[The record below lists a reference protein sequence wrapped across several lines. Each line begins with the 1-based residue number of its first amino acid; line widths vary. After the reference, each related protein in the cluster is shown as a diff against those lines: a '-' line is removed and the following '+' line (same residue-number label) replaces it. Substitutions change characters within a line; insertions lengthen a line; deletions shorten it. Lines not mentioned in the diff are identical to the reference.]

1 MLYNDTGVDWIAK
14 FTMAHAIESR
24 AEWVL
29 APDRA
34 GMLAANMRA
43 VSKHGVIRDY
53 CGIAHPRTYNDYRFL
68 DAARNAK
75 DRQQALIRFIT
86 SSVVIV
92 EENGFNGVLGLL
104 EEGVIHKIHY
114 LSERSFI
121 PPFQVVDTEQGH
133 LLYEQFTKVGVVP
146 ITERRVLNVASL
158 SKEEIE
164 ASAESDIQFF
174 DNEAKIIEE
183 TDFHGKELLPL
194 RATWSE
200 FMQLKR
206 AVADRGF
213 ALETL
218 DPLAIL
224 SFPGAEN
231 LLRLNRFA

>member
-1 MLYNDTGVDWIAK
+1 MQLK
-14 FTMAHAIESR
+14 
-24 AEWVL
+24 AERSGLL

-43 VSKHGVIRDY
+43 VSKHGVVRDY

-68 DAARNAK
+68 DAARDAK

-104 EEGVIHKIHY
+104 EEGVIDKIHY
-114 LSERSFI
+114 LPERSVI

-133 LLYEQFTKVGVVP
+133 LLYEQFTRVG
-146 ITERRVLNVASL
+146 
-158 SKEEIE
+158 KEEIE

-183 TDFHGKELLPL
+183 TDFPGKELLPL

-213 ALETL
+213 TLERL

-231 LLRLNRFA
+231 LLRLSRFA